1 MTTEKVVI
9 FDMIDVQP
17 VAGRPTR
24 ARGED
29 RSSRST
35 RAVETST
42 GVIEQSLTG
51 FIETVK
57 SMLENV
63 EDTSGDYQ
71 METVEVA
78 AQVSTE
84 GKVGFMG
91 VGLGANASSS
101 MKIMFKRRTVVQP

>member
-1 MTTEKVVI
+1 MKTEKIVI
-9 FDMIDVQP
+9 FDVVDVQP
-17 VAGRPTR
+17 AAGRPTR
-24 ARGED
+24 ARAEEK
-29 RSSRST
+29 SSRTT
-35 RAVETST
+35 RAVEAST

-57 SMLENV
+57 SMLDNV

-71 METVEVA
+71 MDTVEVA

-91 VGLGANASSS
+91 IGLGANASSS
-101 MKIMFKRRTVVQP
+101 MRILFKRRT